1 MIKAVILVA
10 FAALA
15 ALLLLLPCGCDGSS
29 SEEMTGKIIEQM
41 QRSVPL
47 GSTREQVEH
56 QLQAMRT
63 DFHADVRSGE
73 LLAARRNVC
82 RTWLADVGMQF
93 TFIFDKT
100 GHLNNIRA
108 EVLNSGP

>member
-15 ALLLLLPCGCDGSS
+15 ALLLLLPLGCDASS
-29 SEEMTGKIIEQM
+29 SEEMTGKIIEEM

-63 DFHADVRSGE
+63 NFHSDVRSGE
-73 LLAARRNVC
+73 LLAARRSVC
-82 RTWLADVGMQF
+82 RTWLVDVGVQF
-93 TFIFDKT
+93 TFIFDKI